1 MARRAS
7 SSSPNFKTLGAAAV
21 AIAVVVGGYFL
32 FGTSKDPYRTTSPF
46 PAREYLENAN
56 SLRGNNYRLEAVI
69 DKTLEVSTDS
79 GRLFSVESGTDMLP
93 LFVPNKLN
101 GINIERGQKFHF
113 RVQINEKGLIVAS
126 DIRKP

>member
-7 SSSPNFKTLGAAAV
+7 SSSPNFKTIGSAAA
-21 AIAVVVGGYFL
+21 ALAVVIGGYFL

-46 PAREYLENAN
+46 PAKEYLENAN
-56 SLRGNNYRLEAVI
+56 SLRGNTYRLEAVI
-69 DKTLEVSTDS
+69 EKTLEVSTES
-79 GRLFSVESGTDMLP
+79 GRLFAVESGADMLP